1 VPTLAQLLTPAAQRV
16 RTFAVG
22 PEYDQVNIGLA
33 ATQTRFGYTFHATG
47 CDDLDSGNSNCGHE
61 YGTTL
66 SESDKRA
73 LLEYLK
79 TL

>member
-1 VPTLAQLLTPAAQRV
+1 M
-16 RTFAVG
+16 
-22 PEYDQVNIGLA
+22 NIGLA
-33 ATQTRFGYTFHATG
+33 ATQAGSTYTFQATG
-47 CDDLDSGNSNCGHE
+47 CDDLNSGNSNCGHE

-66 SESDKRA
+66 SASNKAA